1 MQYRHLERGLIF
13 GGSARRVALCSL
25 LSAKAPVVL
34 ELLDSILPR
43 SISRRWLM
51 VSIVIHGGT
60 SLATKWMGLHTSR
73 PCHLDDAPH
82 NNEFQ
87 LVLGG
92 NLVSRIPVKQID
104 SIQIYSSVK
113 LIRNKSIFL

>member
-1 MQYRHLERGLIF
+1 MA
-13 GGSARRVALCSL
+13 STA
-25 LSAKAPVVL
+25 
-34 ELLDSILPR
+34 
-43 SISRRWLM
+43 
-51 VSIVIHGGT
+51 IHGRT
-60 SLATKWMGLHTSR
+60 LPDTKWMGLHTSR
-73 PCHLDDAPH
+73 PYHLDDAPH

-113 LIRNKSIFL
+113 LIRNKSNFL